1 MSPREPITMAPG
13 EVDEFLRTR
22 RHVALA
28 TLDPDGAPEVAIA
41 RCRYEDRA
49 LLLTLDASSPALAA
63 IGADDRVC
71 CAAESCSSYYE
82 IRGVSVHGRAQ
93 PRDDGTVIVRSE
105 HVTSFDFAKI
115 RERPE

>member
-41 RCRYEDRA
+41 KSQYEDGA
-49 LLLTLDASSPALAA
+49 LLLTLDEDSPALTA
-63 IGADDRVC
+63 IHADDRVC

-93 PRDDGTVIVRSE
+93 PRDGGRVVIRSE